1 MERIDFS
8 SWQRINLSVSN
19 LKLDKDNPRIPDYV
33 PKKNTKDILDYLFEN
48 EKIER
53 LAKKIVDKGFISH
66 DPIYVVKEN
75 ENYVVVE
82 GNRRVS
88 ALKCLLEP
96 DLAPSAKSRRNME
109 RMKNILGE
117 DVIEKIEVYVS
128 PSRWDVQNIL
138 FELHAEGK
146 LQWSRQQ
153 KNKFISTAGRGNRE
167 SIEAMAERFNVAVS
181 EIQDSVQEYFLER
194 YFTQLGLPTD
204 IEEKALNSNFSIST
218 ISRLVNSKLF
228 SDFTGFKVVDGKLV
242 TTIAKEVFDFSIKQM
257 VIDIVNKK
265 INSRSLNDGDQINK
279 YLEDIFQNAPK
290 PKDENGVDF
299 SPLGEGDNTSSDPIK
314 GKGNDESNRKK
325 KETLVSKDKKY
336 NSGLKKLDILIEE
349 AQGLWIDTHK
359 TAGALLLR
367 TILELSVVRV
377 FDIHGFKDQCLGPNG
392 KIKQL
397 SENMRA
403 LVRRDDWFSNK
414 AYLDE
419 LKRFISKDGYYW
431 NSLESLNRYVHGE
444 FLLPDKSMLRQV
456 WMITEPLV
464 EMRKKI

>member
-8 SWQRINLSVSN
+8 SWQRINLSVAN
-19 LKLDKDNPRIPDYV
+19 LKLDRDNPRIPDYV

-48 EKIER
+48 EKVER

-75 ENYVVVE
+75 DSYVVVE

-96 DLAPSAKSRRNME
+96 DLAPSVKARRNME
-109 RMKNILGE
+109 RLKNLLGD
-117 DVIEKIEVYVS
+117 DVIEKVEVYVA
-128 PSRWDVQNIL
+128 PSRWDVQNVL

-153 KNKFISTAGRGNRE
+153 KNKFISTAGNNSGE
-167 SIEAMAERFNVAVS
+167 SLEVMADRFNVAVS

-228 SDFTGFKVVDGKLV
+228 SDTTGFKVVNGKLI
-242 TTIAKEVFDFSIKQM
+242 TTVAKEIFDFAIKQM

-265 INSRSLNDGDQINK
+265 INSRSLNDGKQINS
-279 YLEDIFQNAPK
+279 YLEDIFSRAPE
-290 PKDENGVDF
+290 PKGDVGVEF
-299 SPLGEGDNTSSDPIK
+299 SPLSNGDDSSSNATKDK
-314 GKGNDESNRKK
+314 GGTGTTKK
-325 KETLVSKDKKY
+325 TKETLISKNKKY
-336 NSGLKKLDILIEE
+336 NTGLMKLDILIEE

-367 TILELSVVRV
+367 TILELSVVRI
-377 FDIHGFKDQCLGPNG
+377 FEIHGCKDQCLGSNG
-392 KIKQL
+392 KVKQL
-397 SENMRA
+397 SENMKA
-403 LVRRDDWFSNK
+403 LVRRDEWFEDK
-414 AYLDE
+414 AHLDE

-431 NSLESLNRYVHGE
+431 NSLESLNKYVHGK
-444 FLLPDKSMLRQV
+444 FLLPDRDMLRQV
-456 WMITEPLV
+456 WLITEPLV
-464 EMRKKI
+464 EVSK